1 MSLSKL
7 VNSVQIISALALAA
21 CQGKPDK
28 ILLDYKFSQQEV
40 NAIAEAQREW
50 VEAADSDEMDI
61 PFSLGFNSDEKP
73 YGFLN
78 PKRGSEAIFWKI
90 DSTNPGYFQLKDGM
104 NGNPVGKTVEFTRIV
119 FIEDKIRELVDKG
132 VYADYRN
139 AFYKTALHEYGHFLA
154 LDHLDSPNSVMAG
167 LIYAGVETCI
177 DQETL
182 EYYCSIN
189 DCGSNKHATC
199 KGNKK

>member
-1 MSLSKL
+1 MSTKFVNYVPL
-7 VNSVQIISALALAA
+7 VSALALTA

-50 VEAADSDEMDI
+50 MEAAD
-61 PFSLGFNSDEKP
+61 SDEKP

-78 PKRGSEAIFWKI
+78 PKRGSEAILWKI

-104 NGNPVGKTVEFTRIV
+104 NGNPVGKTIEFTRIV
-119 FIEDKIRELVDKG
+119 LVEDKIKELVEKK
-132 VYADYRN
+132 VYADYGA
-139 AFYKTALHEYGHFLA
+139 AFYKTALHEYGHFLG
-154 LDHLDSPNSVMAG
+154 LDHLTSPSSVMAN
-167 LIYAGVETCI
+167 LIYDGVETCI
-177 DQETL
+177 DDETL

-189 DCGSNKHATC
+189 DCGPNRHATC
-199 KGNKK
+199 KGKK

>member
-1 MSLSKL
+1 MSTKFVNYVPL
-7 VNSVQIISALALAA
+7 VSALALTA

-50 VEAADSDEMDI
+50 MEAADSDEMDI

-78 PKRGSEAIFWKI
+78 PKRGSEAILWKI

-104 NGNPVGKTVEFTRIV
+104 NGNPVGKTIEFTRIV
-119 FIEDKIRELVDKG
+119 LVEDKIKELVEKK
-132 VYADYRN
+132 VYADYGA
-139 AFYKTALHEYGHFLA
+139 AFYKTALHEYGHFLG
-154 LDHLDSPNSVMAG
+154 LDHLTSPSSVMAN
-167 LIYAGVETCI
+167 LIYDGVETCI
-177 DQETL
+177 DDETL

-189 DCGSNKHATC
+189 DCGPNRHATC
-199 KGNKK
+199 KGKK